1 MRHEERVHRWIDG
14 EDPAPA
20 PGTEGERVY
29 REYSRVL
36 SGLAEQRVR
45 APGDFVARV
54 MAALPPEPDRG
65 WADRL
70 RRLWPGRGRWLAP
83 AVAGALALWVLAVG
97 IPRLQSGPERVPVT
111 FEIHAPEA
119 RRVELVGSFNDWRPG
134 EIVLKGPDATGHWK
148 VTVRLPPGRYEYLF
162 LVDGRQW
169 VVDPDALALRP
180 DGFGREN
187 AVIEL

>member
-1 MRHEERVHRWIDG
+1 MRHRECVHRWIDG
-14 EDPAPA
+14 EEPAPA
-20 PGTEGERVY
+20 PGTDGAQAY
-29 REYSRVL
+29 REYARVL
-36 SGLAEQRVR
+36 ADLAEHRVA
-45 APGDFVARV
+45 APGDFVAQV

-70 RRLWPGRGRWLAP
+70 RRLWLGRGRWLVP
-83 AVAGALALWVLAVG
+83 AVAGALALWVLGVG
-97 IPRLQSGPERVPVT
+97 IPRLQGGREGVPVT

-119 RRVELVGSFNDWRPG
+119 QRVELVGSFNDWRPG

-148 VTVRLPPGRYEYLF
+148 ITVRLPPGRHEYLF

-169 VVDPDALALRP
+169 MVDPGALARRP